1 MSLSTGD
8 KLGPYEIV
16 APIGAG
22 GMGEVYRARDPR
34 LNRDVAIKISSA
46 QFSERFEREAK
57 AIAALNHPNICQIY
71 DVGPNYL
78 VMEFIEG
85 TPIHGP
91 LPLDQAF
98 RYAVQ
103 ICEAL
108 EAAHKKNI
116 THRDLK
122 PGNILVTASGVKLLD
137 FGLAK
142 IGTATAPPA
151 PDATTGTQS
160 KDLTE
165 EGTVLGTAAYMSPEQ
180 AKGEEVDARSDI
192 FSFGLVLYEML
203 SGRRAFSRNS
213 PIETIAAILRDEPA
227 PLDAPSNL
235 SAIVARCLRK
245 SPAERYQRIADGRV
259 ALDQAVGKLSEKI
272 PSIAV
277 LPFVNMSRDADDE
290 YFSDGLAEEIINLL
304 AHVPNLKVSARTSAF
319 AFRGKDQDITK
330 IAEALRVRTILEG
343 SVRRAGS
350 RIRVTA
356 QLINAEDGY
365 HLWSERYDRELTD
378 VFAIQDE
385 IAQAIAGALQL
396 KLIPAPAR
404 HTPNFPAY
412 EALLKARHH
421 MRSYLPEAFTRAEE
435 YCRHAIALDPEYA
448 APHALLGFHYF
459 FTATHT
465 SRIREVAPLVRQEA
479 FRSLELDPSETDPHF
494 LLGSLA
500 SVYDYNWPEAAREFQ
515 RALASPSPPA
525 EAHWAY
531 ASLYLGV
538 FGRFEESSAAMRRAV
553 EQDPLSVMWR
563 GVLIGH
569 LVCAGRYEEALQEG
583 RKALDLTQTEIHPF
597 LAMGEAYL
605 GLGRVA
611 EAAASAEKAHRNFPQ
626 NSMPIGLLAACLMR
640 LGEKNRAAALVREMG
655 DSPNPLWGRTWF
667 HLLCSEVDDAAS
679 WYEKMIEARDVF
691 AVIYANSPYTEELR
705 ASPHWA
711 RLARMMNLAG
721 VPAV

>member
-1 MSLSTGD
+1 
-8 KLGPYEIV
+8 
-16 APIGAG
+16 
-22 GMGEVYRARDPR
+22 MGEVYRARDPR
-34 LNRDVAIKISSA
+34 LNRDVAIKVSAA
-46 QFSERFEREAK
+46 QFSDRFEREAK

-71 DVGPNYL
+71 DLGPNYL

-85 TPIHGP
+85 IPLHGP

-103 ICEAL
+103 ICNAL
-108 EAAHKKNI
+108 DAAHKKNI

-142 IGTATAPPA
+142 IGTASAPA
-151 PDATTGTQS
+151 PDSETQIM
-160 KDLTE
+160 DLTKA
-165 EGTVLGTAAYMSPEQ
+165 GTVLGTAAYMSPEQ
-180 AKGEEVDARSDI
+180 AKGEAVDARSDI

-203 SGRRAFSRNS
+203 SGRCAFLRNS
-213 PIETIAAILRDEPA
+213 AIETMAAILRDEPA
-227 PLDAPSNL
+227 PLDAPSNV

-245 SPAERYQRIADGRV
+245 SPAERYQNMADGRA
-259 ALDQAVGKLSEKI
+259 ALDQAAGISAEKM

-277 LPFVNMSRDADDE
+277 LPFANMSRDAGDE

-304 AHVPNLKVSARTSAF
+304 AHVPNLKVTARTSAF
-319 AFRGKDQDITK
+319 AFRGKEQDITK

-396 KLIPAPAR
+396 RLIPKPPK

-421 MRSYLPEAFTRAEE
+421 MSSYLPEAHTRAEE
-435 YCRHAIALDPEYA
+435 YCKLAIALDPEYA
-448 APHALLGFHYF
+448 APHALLSFHYL
-459 FTATHT
+459 FTSTHT
-465 SRIREVAPLVRQEA
+465 CRIREVEPLIRREA
-479 FRSLELDPSETDPHF
+479 LRSLELDPSETDPHF

-500 SVYDYNWPEAAREFQ
+500 SVHDYNWPEAAREFEL
-515 RALASPSPPA
+515 ALASPSPPA

-531 ASLYLGV
+531 AALYLGV
-538 FGRFEESSAAMRRAV
+538 FGRFDESSAVMRRAV

-563 GVLIGH
+563 GVLMGH
-569 LVCAGRYEEALQEG
+569 LMNGRRYEEALQEG
-583 RKALDLTQTEIHPF
+583 LKALDITQTEVHPF
-597 LAMGEAYL
+597 LGLGEAYL

-611 EAAASAEKAHRNFPQ
+611 EAAASAEKAHRNFPHH
-626 NSMPIGLLAACLMR
+626 SMPIGLLAACLMR
-640 LGEKNRAAALVREMG
+640 LGEKNRAAALVQEMG
-655 DSPNPLWGRTWF
+655 DTPNPLWGRAWY
-667 HLLCSEVDDAAS
+667 HLLCSEIDDAAI

-691 AVIYANSPYTEELR
+691 AGVYANSPYTEKLR

-711 RLARMMNLAG
+711 KLARMMNL
-721 VPAV
+721 PPNR